1 MRIRCLIP
9 LLLASVMVLTS
20 MSQCRKEDPGQ
31 VSNRVQARI
40 DGIMYG
46 RGNESYTSGRR
57 PVLTGSEEGFRFQF
71 STTLYPA
78 GVEDTDELRR
88 EEVTL
93 KLYVRGTSAI
103 ELDRSYPLGGSGR
116 RTNSARPEEIMTLF
130 LRKAASSSPP
140 APKEACPA
148 PLNSPPCA
156 PIPAMPSRWRTESL
170 KTC

>member
-1 MRIRCLIP
+1 MRIRCLTP

-93 KLYVRGTSAI
+93 KLYVRGENLLCWDSIKVMDPENTGT
-103 ELDRSYPLGGSGR
+103 RYPITKAVHVG
-116 RTNSARPEEIMTLF
+116 IM
-130 LRKAASSSPP
+130 
-140 APKEACPA
+140 
-148 PLNSPPCA
+148 LNF
-156 PIPAMPSRWRTESL
+156 
-170 KTC
+170 